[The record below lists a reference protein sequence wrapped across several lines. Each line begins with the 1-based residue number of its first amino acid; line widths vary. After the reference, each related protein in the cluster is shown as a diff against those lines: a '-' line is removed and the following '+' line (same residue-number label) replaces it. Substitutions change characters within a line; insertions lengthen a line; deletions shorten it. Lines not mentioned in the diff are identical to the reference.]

1 MSSSAG
7 PEAPVIPLTEAPSDS
22 AGTAATG
29 RQANGTA
36 NGASSWIPPEILA
49 DYDLSRPITS
59 KTGLRQGLAGYG
71 DPHFSLFLRKVFI
84 KALGYTD
91 AALSLPIIG
100 IINTYSSFN
109 PCHSNANDLVES
121 LKRGISAAGGLPVDF
136 PTISIH
142 ESFSSP
148 TSMYLRN
155 LMAMDTEEMIA
166 AQPVD
171 GVVAIGG
178 CDKTVPA
185 QLMGGISAN
194 KVFLPLVTGPMM
206 PGSVQGVR
214 VGACTDCRNNWAKFR
229 AGELD
234 VEEIMAVNEELAP
247 TGGTCGVM
255 GTASTMACIV
265 AGLGLVDLRSG
276 ATAPAVSSARRR
288 VAEEAGKRAVALVKI
303 RDEGQAGVKPQE
315 LLTVESFE
323 NAITVLQA
331 IGGSTNAV
339 VHLMAIINRHP
350 DVAGKLTLKDFD
362 RIGRKTPLL
371 VDLKPSGDNYMTDF
385 HNAGGMLALMHRL
398 RPLLH
403 LNVRT
408 YTGQTLGELLD
419 QSPFK
424 DFEFSRKVVRS
435 LEDPLWPAC
444 SLVVLHGNMAPDGA
458 VMKQSASKDQRL
470 LKHRGT
476 AVVFEN
482 SEDLANRIDSDDLEV
497 TKDSVL
503 VLKGIGPVGNPGM
516 PEAGLIPIPRKLGRQ
531 GVTDMLRISDGRM
544 SGTAGGTI
552 VLHVSPEAADLD
564 SVFGVVQ
571 TGDGI
576 ICDVAERRL
585 ELEVDG
591 GEIDRRR
598 KERKNNP
605 SGAGGNGQ
613 RWLTRKRQRGYR
625 GLYERRV
632 NQAHEGCDFD
642 FLMAQPPSESFKE

>member
-1 MSSSAG
+1 
-7 PEAPVIPLTEAPSDS
+7 
-22 AGTAATG
+22 
-29 RQANGTA
+29 
-36 NGASSWIPPEILA
+36 
-49 DYDLSRPITS
+49 
-59 KTGLRQGLAGYG
+59 
-71 DPHFSLFLRKVFI
+71 
-84 KALGYTD
+84 
-91 AALSLPIIG
+91 
-100 IINTYSSFN
+100 
-109 PCHSNANDLVES
+109 
-121 LKRGISAAGGLPVDF
+121 
-136 PTISIH
+136 
-142 ESFSSP
+142 
-148 TSMYLRN
+148 
-155 LMAMDTEEMIA
+155 MAMDTEEMIA

-171 GVVAIGG
+171 AVVAIGG

-194 KVFLPLVTGPMM
+194 KVFVPVVTGPMM
-206 PGSVQGVR
+206 PGSVNGER

-255 GTASTMACIV
+255 GTASTIACILG
-265 AGLGLVDLRSG
+265 GLGLVDLRSG
-276 ATAPAVSSARRR
+276 ATAAAVSSARLR
-288 VAEEAGKRAVALVKI
+288 VAEDAGRRAVALVKMKE
-303 RDEGQAGVKPQE
+303 EGEPVRPQE
-315 LLTVESFE
+315 MLTKESFE

-331 IGGSTNAV
+331 VGGSTNAV

-350 DVAGKLTLKDFD
+350 TVAGQLTLKDID

-403 LNVRT
+403 LNAKT
-408 YTGQTLGELLD
+408 YTGSSLGELLD
-419 QSPFK
+419 NSPFK
-424 DFEFSRKVVRS
+424 DFDFSRKVVRS
-435 LEDPLWPAC
+435 LDEPLWPAS
-444 SLVVLHGNMAPDGA
+444 SLVVLYGNMAPDGA
-458 VMKQSASKDQRL
+458 VMKQSASKEKRL
-470 LKHRGT
+470 LKHRGV

-552 VLHVSPEAADLD
+552 VLHVSPESADLD

-571 TGDGI
+571 TGDRI
-576 ICDVAERRL
+576 VCDVEERRL
-585 ELEVDG
+585 ELEVDAE
-591 GEIDRRR
+591 EIKRRR
-598 KERKNNP
+598 EARKADPDN
-605 SGAGGNGQ
+605 AGGNGQ
-613 RWLTRKRQRGYR
+613 RWVTRKRQRGYR

-642 FLMAQPPSESFKE
+642 FLVARPPDGEYEE